1 MGRCLDSQDRDRID
15 PVICLENWGKDRIP
29 ELNCGG
35 RTAPGRPPVRIS
47 REAPAGGSLCTGGY
61 SFYRDEAVTDLG
73 IGDDLPGSG
82 GDRFPYGL
90 ECVYDADE
98 ITIKRM
104 EQNKR
109 PDSEFLKELCSR
121 YGLILKIYNRRLI
134 VFSYEN
140 YEKSGAVRNYHAA
153 DSGAFMDV

>member
-1 MGRCLDSQDRDRID
+1 MENCSWIRSPCPDIQGSSSWRQSLHRRIQLLQGKRSQTWES
-15 PVICLENWGKDRIP
+15 VTICQVAGEI
-29 ELNCGG
+29 
-35 RTAPGRPPVRIS
+35 AS
-47 REAPAGGSLCTGGY
+47 R
-61 SFYRDEAVTDLG
+61 
-73 IGDDLPGSG
+73 
-82 GDRFPYGL
+82 YGL

-140 YEKSGAVRNYHAA
+140 YEKGSRRESSRRRLRGFHGRIKVRFTGPIPEPGSAIRP
-153 DSGAFMDV
+153 